1 MREAFK
7 RIQLLSAK
15 PNVRKRPFSKFML
28 AMQGLYRVPAIRA
41 VLGPALE
48 RAVGVQGSV
57 LVRLT
62 SDSEEARARDMS
74 FDELAQEALDAKRT
88 N

>member
-1 MREAFK
+1 
-7 RIQLLSAK
+7 
-15 PNVRKRPFSKFML
+15 
-28 AMQGLYRVPAIRA
+28 
-41 VLGPALE
+41 VLGPVLE

-62 SDSEEARARDMS
+62 TDAEEARARAMS
-74 FDELAQEALDAKRT
+74 FDELAQEALAAKTQNDRA